1 MTVQAALGVAREV
14 ADEVGAFCL
23 SMWGH
28 VDPADIEAKAP
39 RDFVS
44 VVDRKAED
52 MARDRLSRAFEGIPV
67 VGEEH
72 GGKAEGTFWIV
83 DPLDGTS
90 NFLSGLPLWCVSIGL
105 VREGVPVLGAIV
117 APALKFSVS
126 AAADG
131 SGDPATISPFPT
143 GFNRCVAVGRNPGS
157 SRTRRETREA
167 ELEEAGFTLVNLG
180 SCALSLAFVA
190 TGHLGGYVEFGTR
203 LWDCAAGAAICK
215 AAGLPLRLG
224 QIDDDLRVDVEAGC
238 GVLDR

>member
-1 MTVQAALGVAREV
+1 MTARPPLDVAREV
-14 ADEVGAFCL
+14 AEEVGAFCL
-23 SMWGH
+23 SNWGH

-44 VVDRKAED
+44 TVDRKAED
-52 MARDRLSRAFEGIPV
+52 IARDRLLHYYPDIPV
-67 VGEEH
+67 VGEER

-126 AAADG
+126 ATTQG
-131 SGDPATISPFPT
+131 SGDVTTISPFPG
-143 GFNRCVAVGRNPGS
+143 GFNRCIAVGRNPGS
-157 SRTRRETREA
+157 SRARRETREVD
-167 ELEEAGFTLVNLG
+167 LEEAGFTLVNLG

-190 TGHLGGYVEFGTR
+190 TGRLGGYVEFGTR

-215 AAGLPLRLG
+215 AAARPLRLG
-224 QIDDDLRVDVEAGC
+224 CIAEEFRIDIEAGF
-238 GVLDR
+238 GVLD